1 MCGIIG
7 YTGSED
13 VREVLLDALELLE
26 YRGYDSAGIAMKD
39 QESKK
44 TVVRKCAGRVSDLR
58 HICASEKMIS
68 GCGIGHTR
76 WATHGGV
83 DDRNAHPHQVG
94 KVTLVHN
101 GIIENYR
108 ELIADYNLQEYLQ
121 SETDSEVVAALLNR
135 MYTGNPQEA
144 LKKTVAKLKGTFA
157 LVVLFEDQSDVIYS
171 TRNVSP
177 IVATHCEE
185 GSMLASDLTALC
197 RFTNRYFVVP
207 EYHILELR
215 KEGLTLTDFDGNQVE
230 PEYLTVDWELNS
242 AGKNGYPFYMEKEIM
257 EQPDATLNTIQ
268 NRIKGGLPD
277 FSGDGVPD
285 TLFTECERICI
296 IACGTAMHAGLVAQA
311 LVKSILHMHIDVEMA
326 SEFMYS
332 DPVIDEK
339 TLVIAVSQSGET
351 IDTLE
356 AVKYAKRRGAKCL
369 SIINV
374 KGSSIAR
381 ESDYVLYTNAGPE
394 IAVASTKAY
403 TTQLAVFYLIVARMA
418 HSRGVFSVEETQSF
432 IRELQR
438 TPDVMKKVLE
448 QRRDIHLVA
457 KKVLEAKD
465 LFMIGRGLDYSILL
479 EGSLKLKEVSYIHSE
494 AYASGELK
502 HGPIALITQDTPVV
516 AAVTQEKLVAK
527 ELSNIKEVKSRGADV
542 VIFIKDALAGDLQKE
557 YEIFRL
563 PDMRDEFMVMPA
575 SVALQ
580 LLAYY
585 VSSDKGFDVD
595 KPRNLAK
602 VVTVE

>member
-26 YRGYDSAGIAMKD
+26 YRGYDSAGIALRD
-39 QESKK
+39 EESGK
-44 TVVRKCAGRVSDLR
+44 TEVRKCAGRVSDLR
-58 HICASEKMIS
+58 AICMSEKVVS
-68 GCGIGHTR
+68 QCGIGHTR

-83 DDRNAHPHQVG
+83 NDCNAHPHQVG

-108 ELIADYNLQEYLQ
+108 ELIADYDLADTLK

-135 MYTGNPQEA
+135 FYEGNPEEA
-144 LKKTVAKLKGTFA
+144 IKKTVSKLKGTFA
-157 LVVLFEDQSDVIYS
+157 IVILFEDQKDVIYS

-177 IVATHCEE
+177 IVATICKE
-185 GSMLASDLTALC
+185 GAMLASDLTALC

-207 EYHILELR
+207 EYHILKLSAD
-215 KEGLTLTDFDGNQVE
+215 KLTLTDFDGNEVL
-230 PEYLTVDWELNS
+230 PKYLTVDWELNS

-257 EQPDATLNTIQ
+257 EQPEAIENTIR
-268 NRIKGGLPD
+268 NRIVGGMPD
-277 FSGDGVPD
+277 FTADGVPD
-285 TLFTECERICI
+285 TLFTECEHICI
-296 IACGTAMHAGLVAQA
+296 VACGTAMHAGLVAQA
-311 LVKSILHMHIDVEMA
+311 LVKSILHMHIEVQMA

-356 AVKYAKRRGAKCL
+356 AMKYAKNRGAKCL
-369 SIINV
+369 AIINV

-418 HSRGVFSVEETQSF
+418 HSRGVFDDAQTQSF
-432 IRELQR
+432 VRELQR
-438 TPDVMKKVLE
+438 TPEVMKKVLE
-448 QRRDIHLVA
+448 RRRDIHVVA
-457 KKVLEAKD
+457 KKVLGAKD

-516 AAVTQEKLVAK
+516 ATVTQEKLMSK

-542 VIFIKDALAGDLQKE
+542 VVFIKESIAGDLAKE
-557 YEIFRL
+557 YEIFTL
-563 PDMRDEFMVMPA
+563 PDMQDEFMVLPA

>member
-7 YTGSED
+7 YTGSEN
-13 VREVLLDALELLE
+13 VREVLLDGLELLE
-26 YRGYDSAGIAMKD
+26 YRGYDSAGIGLRNGETGQTD
-39 QESKK
+39 
-44 TVVRKCAGRVSDLR
+44 VFKCAGRVSDLR
-58 HICASEKMIS
+58 KVCELSKTVS

-83 DDRNAHPHQVG
+83 NDTNAHPHQVG

-101 GIIENYR
+101 GIVENYR
-108 ELIADYNLQEYLQ
+108 ELIADYDLQGDLK

-135 MYTGNPQEA
+135 FYEGDPRDA
-144 LKKTVAKLKGTFA
+144 LKKVVSKLKGTFA
-157 LVVLFEDQSDVIYS
+157 LVVVFEDQGDVIYS

-177 IVATHCEE
+177 IVATYCDE
-185 GSMLASDLTALC
+185 GAMLASDLTALC

-215 KEGLTLTDFDGNQVE
+215 ADGLTLVDFEGNVVE
-230 PEYLTVDWELNS
+230 PEYMTADWELNS

-257 EQPDATLNTIQ
+257 EQPDAIENTIK

-277 FSGDGVPD
+277 FTADGVPD
-285 TLFTECERICI
+285 SLFTDCERITI

-418 HSRGVFSVEETQSF
+418 HSRGVYTAEETQCF

-438 TPDVMKKVLE
+438 TPDVMKQVLE
-448 QRRDIHLVA
+448 KRRDIH
-457 KKVLEAKD
+457 VLANNVLAAKD

-516 AAVTQEKLVAK
+516 AAVTQTKLMSK

-542 VIFIKDALAGDLQKE
+542 VIFIKEEIAESLQGE
-557 YEIFRL
+557 YDIFKL
-563 PDMRDEFMVMPA
+563 PNMQDEFMVMPA

>member
-7 YTGSED
+7 YTGSEN
-13 VREVLLDALELLE
+13 VKEVLLDALELLE
-26 YRGYDSAGIAMKD
+26 YRGYDSAGIAVTNAAEK
-39 QESKK
+39 QIN
-44 TVVRKCAGRVSDLR
+44 VYKCAGRVSDLR
-58 HICASEKMIS
+58 AICASEKMVS
-68 GCGIGHTR
+68 NCGIGHTR

-83 DDRNAHPHQVG
+83 NDVNAHPHQQG
-94 KVTLVHN
+94 QVTLVHN

-108 ELIADYNLQEYLQ
+108 ELITAFDLQAKLQ
-121 SETDSEVVAALLNR
+121 SETDSEVVAALLNHF
-135 MYTGNPQEA
+135 YEGNPAEA
-144 LKKTVAKLKGTFA
+144 IKKTVAKLKGTFA
-157 LVVLFEDQSDVIYS
+157 LVILFADRPDVIYS

-177 IVATHCEE
+177 IVATLCEE
-185 GSMLASDLTALC
+185 GAMLASDLTALC

-215 KEGLTLTDFDGNQVE
+215 EKELSLTDFDGNVVE
-230 PEYLTVDWELNS
+230 PEYMVADWELNS

-257 EQPDATLNTIQ
+257 EQPEAIERTIG
-268 NRIKGGLPD
+268 NRIVGGLPD
-277 FSGDGVPD
+277 FSVDGVPD
-285 TLFTECERICI
+285 SLFTECERINI

-311 LVKSILHMHIDVEMA
+311 LIKSILHMHIDVDMA
-326 SEFMYS
+326 SEFMYC

-356 AVKYAKRRGAKCL
+356 AVKYAKRRGARCL

-381 ESDYVLYTNAGPE
+381 ECDNVLYTNAGPE

-403 TTQLAVFYLIVARMA
+403 TTQLSVFYLIAAKMA
-418 HSRGVFSVEETQSF
+418 QLRGVFSTEETQSF

-438 TPDVMKKVLE
+438 TPEVMRKVLDT
-448 QRRDIHLVA
+448 RWDIHVLA
-457 KKVLEAKD
+457 KRVLGAKD

-502 HGPIALITQDTPVV
+502 HGPIALITQDTPVI
-516 AAVTQEKLVAK
+516 ATVTQEKLMMK
-527 ELSNIKEVKSRGADV
+527 ELSNIKEVKSRGADIV
-542 VIFIKDALAGDLQKE
+542 LLIKESLARNIDSE
-557 YEIFRL
+557 YQVFCL
-563 PDMRDEFMVMPA
+563 PNMQDEFMVMPA

>member
-7 YTGSED
+7 YIGSED

-26 YRGYDSAGIAMKD
+26 YRGYDSAGIALRD
-39 QESKK
+39 EESGK
-44 TVVRKCAGRVSDLR
+44 TEVRKCAGRVSDLR
-58 HICASEKMIS
+58 AICASEKVVS
-68 GCGIGHTR
+68 QCGIGHTR

-83 DDRNAHPHQVG
+83 NDCNAHPHQVG

-108 ELIADYNLQEYLQ
+108 ELIADYDLADTLK

-135 MYTGNPQEA
+135 FYEGNPEEA
-144 LKKTVAKLKGTFA
+144 IKKTVSKLKGTFA
-157 LVVLFEDQSDVIYS
+157 LVILFEDQKDVIYS

-177 IVATHCEE
+177 IVATICKE
-185 GSMLASDLTALC
+185 GAMLASDLTALC

-207 EYHILELR
+207 EYHILKLSAD
-215 KEGLTLTDFDGNQVE
+215 KLTLTDFDGNEVL
-230 PEYLTVDWELNS
+230 PKYLTVDWELNS

-257 EQPDATLNTIQ
+257 EQPEAIENTIR
-268 NRIKGGLPD
+268 NRIVGGMPD
-277 FSGDGVPD
+277 FTADGVPD
-285 TLFTECERICI
+285 TLFTECEHICI
-296 IACGTAMHAGLVAQA
+296 VACGTAMHAGLVAQA
-311 LVKSILHMHIDVEMA
+311 LVKSILHMHIEVQMA

-356 AVKYAKRRGAKCL
+356 AVKYAKNRGAKCL
-369 SIINV
+369 AIINV

-418 HSRGVFSVEETQSF
+418 HSIGVFDDAQTQSF
-432 IRELQR
+432 VRELQR
-438 TPDVMKKVLE
+438 TPEVMKKVLE
-448 QRRDIHLVA
+448 RRRDIHVVA
-457 KKVLEAKD
+457 KKVLGAKD

-516 AAVTQEKLVAK
+516 ATVTQEKLMSK
-527 ELSNIKEVKSRGADV
+527 ELSNIKEVKSRGADIV
-542 VIFIKDALAGDLQKE
+542 VFIKESIAGDLAKE
-557 YEIFRL
+557 YEIFTL
-563 PDMRDEFMVMPA
+563 PDMQDEFMVLPA